1 MDDII
6 KKILE
11 VEGECAAE
19 IRAHKALNDERIS
32 RKTIAV
38 EKRKNERKKKII
50 TENGERY
57 KKEINRVKNEISRD
71 LSALSSLLDGL
82 KENHRLCNEVQD
94 KIISLVF
101 KK

>member
-11 VEGECAAE
+11 VEGEYAAE
-19 IRAHKALNDERIS
+19 IKVRKAANDEMIR
-32 RKTIAV
+32 RTIVTA
-38 EKRKNERKKKII
+38 ENKKNEHKKKII
-50 TENGERY
+50 TDNGERY
-57 KKEINRVKNEISRD
+57 KKEINNAKEEINRT
-71 LSALSSLLDGL
+71 LSALNSILDGL
-82 KENHRLCNEVQD
+82 KKNHRLCNEVQD